1 MVSENN
7 RMQNMNQSELN
18 RNNSS
23 LINDNAQTPL
33 RVDSSVQP
41 RKSMQLK
48 RASTLIQSSNM
59 NWIYSECNQSNVS
72 NDDNI
77 ITIKKMIQFK
87 NLLKKRELITKNNIW
102 MRISDKIKYFR
113 LFAMI
118 VYIGMSFMQKPHWCI
133 KCILFNR
140 FKRTMKYLKV
150 VLIIE

>member
-1 MVSENN
+1 
-7 RMQNMNQSELN
+7 
-18 RNNSS
+18 
-23 LINDNAQTPL
+23 
-33 RVDSSVQP
+33 
-41 RKSMQLK
+41 MQLK

-118 VYIGMSFMQKPHWCI
+118 VYIGMSFM
-133 KCILFNR
+133 
-140 FKRTMKYLKV
+140 
-150 VLIIE
+150 